1 MTSTSLLG
9 GSSEVDYL
17 LYNLGTFRN
26 PVALAGSSPSSL
38 PTLLGLHSTTTPVP
52 SLAATFL
59 ISNFIYAYAI
69 LSTRYIKN
77 RYKFDHNSSPRE
89 DVAKYGEAMVREGKL
104 SAGQLAM
111 VKRWE
116 SAHANAVE
124 GYTFFVAGVLLG
136 LHAGVP
142 TQTLN
147 RLMALY
153 SLARIGFGISY
164 IAIERERK
172 SWLRTLFW
180 WTGNISCIT
189 MMVQAGKRL

>member
-1 MTSTSLLG
+1 MPRSSLL
-9 GSSEVDYL
+9 
-17 LYNLGTFRN
+17 
-26 PVALAGSSPSSL
+26 
-38 PTLLGLHSTTTPVP
+38 TLVGLRATTAQVP
-52 SLAATFL
+52 SLASTFL
-59 ISNFIYAYAI
+59 IGNFIYAYAI
-69 LSTRYIKN
+69 LSTRFIKR
-77 RYKFDHNSSPRE
+77 RYKLDHNDSPRE
-89 DVAKYGEAMVREGKL
+89 DVAKYGEAMVKEGKL
-104 SAGQLAM
+104 SAKQLAM

-124 GYTFFVAGVLLG
+124 GYTFFVASVMQTDLASLYQLLG

-147 RLMALY
+147 GLMAIY

-164 IAIERERK
+164 IAIENEGK

-189 MMVQAGKRL
+189 TMVIAGKRL

>member
-1 MTSTSLLG
+1 MPRSSLL
-9 GSSEVDYL
+9 
-17 LYNLGTFRN
+17 
-26 PVALAGSSPSSL
+26 
-38 PTLLGLHSTTTPVP
+38 TLVGLRSTTAAVP
-52 SLAATFL
+52 SLASTFL

-69 LSTRYIKN
+69 LSTRFIKQ
-77 RYKFDHNSSPRE
+77 RYRFDHNGSPRE
-89 DVAKYGEAMVREGKL
+89 DVAKYGEAMVKEGKL
-104 SAGQLAM
+104 SAKQLAM

-147 RLMALY
+147 GLMAIY

-164 IAIERERK
+164 IAIESEGK
-172 SWLRTLFW
+172 SWLRTMFW